1 MKRLYRSIHIGLI
14 ENFEQKTTGFNCYCL
29 VRKDCSKDNMAQS
42 TESFKKVF
50 NKKEC
55 SSTHTFFLKNFDQKT
70 TLFNLHCL
78 FRNFDE
84 KTKRFNP

>member
-1 MKRLYRSIHIGLI
+1 MMKRLYRSIHIGLI

-29 VRKDCSKDNMAQS
+29 VRKDFSKENLVQS
-42 TESFKKVF
+42 TESFK
-50 NKKEC
+50 

-70 TLFNLHCL
+70 ILFNLYCL

-84 KTKRFNP
+84 KTKRFYP